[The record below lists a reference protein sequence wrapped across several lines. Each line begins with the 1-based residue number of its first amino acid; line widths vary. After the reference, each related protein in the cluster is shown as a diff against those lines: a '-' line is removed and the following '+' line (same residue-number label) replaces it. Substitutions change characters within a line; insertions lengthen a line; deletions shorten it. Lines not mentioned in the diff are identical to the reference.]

1 MIAVADGHGQQGHN
15 VSQFVI
21 KMLSKVVS
29 EEVGKVTDEEEKRGK
44 NSQSGEKKEK
54 DVEKGG

>member
-21 KMLSKVVS
+21 KMLSKIVS
-29 EEVGKVTDEEEKRGK
+29 EEVGKLI
-44 NSQSGEKKEK
+44 
-54 DVEKGG
+54 